1 MMERKRKGKGRRGG
15 FCKGFFV
22 SVGCGGLG
30 GIRLGGVVGAWRA
43 FVVVDGTEV

>member
-1 MMERKRKGKGRRGG
+1 MMERKGKGKGRRGG

-30 GIRLGGVVGAWRA
+30 GITWGSGIIKVILI
-43 FVVVDGTEV
+43 